1 VLSIYKQYVIH
12 FKYDTAMAS
21 LEKTIL
27 LYETCNAVSYTD
39 QGRENAPTIIFVHGF
54 PLDKSMWK
62 KQVES
67 LEAQYRV
74 ITYDIR
80 GHGNSESGDVDF
92 SIDLF
97 AEDLICLM
105 DTLKINKAAICGLSM
120 GGYIALN
127 AILNHPQR
135 FSALVLCDTNCFAD
149 SPEASEKRMK
159 TIGSIRERG
168 VEVYADMSINNLFAP
183 NSLVTRKE
191 ETTAVKAM
199 IMNTN
204 EQSLAKTLVA
214 LASRDETCTKLSEI
228 NVPVLIMVGDQD
240 IVTPPE
246 NAQFIHENINGSL
259 LVVLEKAGHLSNL
272 ENPEQFNN
280 QLNWFLSTL
289 NLEA

>member
-1 VLSIYKQYVIH
+1 
-12 FKYDTAMAS
+12 MAS
-21 LEKTIL
+21 LEKIIL

-62 KQVES
+62 KQVEA
-67 LEAQYRV
+67 LETNYRV

-97 AEDLICLM
+97 AEDLLCLM

-135 FSALVLCDTNCFAD
+135 FSALILCDTNCFAD
-149 SPEASEKRMK
+149 SPEARENRMK
-159 TIGSIRERG
+159 TIGSLRESS
-168 VEVYADMSINNLFAP
+168 VEKYADLTINKLFAP
-183 NSLVTRKE
+183 SSFVTRKAE
-191 ETTAVKAM
+191 IAAVKAM

-204 EQSLAKTLVA
+204 ELSLSKTLVA
-214 LASRDETCTKLSEI
+214 LASRIETCTKLSEI
-228 NVPVLIMVGDQD
+228 NVPVLIMVGDLD
-240 IVTPPE
+240 TVTPPE
-246 NAQFIHENINGSL
+246 NAQFMHNSIKGSL
-259 LVVLEKAGHLSNL
+259 LVILEQAGHLSNL

-289 NLEA
+289 KLEA